1 VTRSFQQEGAEASDT
16 FDPTKIQNS
25 TDLPDDV
32 PKGVSTEQI
41 EATVNKAQT
50 LYELLGAPPTA
61 TRVELKK
68 CYVELAK
75 LSHPDAQIAN
85 SAYSSSNGNNNNDD
99 DIPDF
104 GEIAAAW
111 RVLGDSKTRK
121 RYDRDLRAKEFSEYA
136 QRFANERLE
145 RAVPAVAAMMDKV
158 AVPFLRR
165 TTATTWAVGQAVAKG
180 VTQMSQKPMNGNNSE
195 KDQNKSIAIADALL
209 NAIQAG
215 QQAGRVID
223 TIELNEKSLE
233 LQERSVNVVEEE

>member
-1 VTRSFQQEGAEASDT
+1 
-16 FDPTKIQNS
+16 
-25 TDLPDDV
+25 
-32 PKGVSTEQI
+32 
-41 EATVNKAQT
+41 
-50 LYELLGAPPTA
+50 
-61 TRVELKK
+61 
-68 CYVELAK
+68 
-75 LSHPDAQIAN
+75 
-85 SAYSSSNGNNNNDD
+85 
-99 DIPDF
+99 
-104 GEIAAAW
+104 
-111 RVLGDSKTRK
+111 
-121 RYDRDLRAKEFSEYA
+121 
-136 QRFANERLE
+136 
-145 RAVPAVAAMMDKV
+145 MMDKV